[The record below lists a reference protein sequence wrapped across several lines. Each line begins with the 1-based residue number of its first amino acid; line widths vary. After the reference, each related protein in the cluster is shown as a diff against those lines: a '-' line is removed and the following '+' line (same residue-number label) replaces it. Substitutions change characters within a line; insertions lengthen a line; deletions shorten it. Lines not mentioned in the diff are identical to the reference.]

1 MSAGWLVDTNVLS
14 ELMRPAPAAQVLHW
28 FAHQPQQLIQ
38 TSAITQAEILS
49 GIALLPAGQRRD
61 ALAQAADLLFSQDLA
76 GRCLPFGSA
85 AAQQYALVRA
95 ERQRAGRPIST
106 EDAQIAAIALANG
119 LQLVTRNA
127 RDFAEIE
134 CLAVVNPWLV
144 G

>member
-14 ELMRPAPAAQVLHW
+14 ELMRPAPAAQVLQW
-28 FAHQPQQLIQ
+28 FAHQPQQLIR

-76 GRCLPFGSA
+76 GRCLPFDSA

-95 ERQRAGRPIST
+95 ERQRAGRPITT
-106 EDAQIAAIALANG
+106 EDAQIAAITLANG
-119 LQLVTRNA
+119 LQLVTRNT
-127 RDFAEIE
+127 RDFADIQG
-134 CLAVVNPWLV
+134 LSVIYPWLAK
-144 G
+144 